1 MLLHDEIFVFGRLE
15 ELSVGVLTK
24 TYMFSGLQLTTW
36 WIFSYCTISM
46 TYVKDVCL
54 CPSYHKVWPVHKL
67 IMWFF
72 LDSISFWCDCE
83 IYDVYSSHGYCCYGV
98 AFFISFY
105 TLRQGTST
113 DAKSNGFKWRSR
125 TLKGSTGFSYGSTS
139 GNPGV
144 LGIPVE
150 DIAATRIQTAFR
162 AFMVWIF

>member
-1 MLLHDEIFVFGRLE
+1 MEERNLGRSTDPTRRWLASE
-15 ELSVGVLTK
+15 PLNCGGGLSESRANYAASRGSNP
-24 TYMFSGLQLTTW
+24 SG
-36 WIFSYCTISM
+36 SPRACIS
-46 TYVKDVCL
+46 CQ
-54 CPSYHKVWPVHKL
+54 
-67 IMWFF
+67 
-72 LDSISFWCDCE
+72 DSISFWCDYE

-162 AFMVWIF
+162 AFMV